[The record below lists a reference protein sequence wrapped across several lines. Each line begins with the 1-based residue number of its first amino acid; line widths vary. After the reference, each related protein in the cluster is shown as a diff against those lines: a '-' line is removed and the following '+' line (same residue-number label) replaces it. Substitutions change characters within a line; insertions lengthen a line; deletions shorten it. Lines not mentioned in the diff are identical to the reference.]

1 MLDYILHVYV
11 KFCYMDVRLSQL
23 NKTCDHSKRCDT
35 KMLRW
40 IFNAR
45 TQEKIS
51 VQELRLD

>member
-1 MLDYILHVYV
+1 MLDYILHVYL
-11 KFCYMDVRLSQL
+11 KFCYMDVRFSQL

-35 KMLRW
+35 KMLPW